1 MKERGQALYELM
13 EKHIEQL
20 EGSGL
25 SIIEAATAY
34 GKTTQVKKYI
44 LNNYKNQKFM
54 LIPPQKKL
62 FLEYKEEELIHNK
75 DLEII
80 SL

>member
-1 MKERGQALYELM
+1 MFMKERGQALYELM

-54 LIPPQKKL
+54 LIAPNKKT
-62 FLEYKEEELIHNK
+62 FFRI
-75 DLEII
+75 
-80 SL
+80 

>member
-1 MKERGQALYELM
+1 MKERGQALYDLM

-20 EGSGL
+20 ESSGL

-54 LIPPQKKL
+54 LIAPQKN
-62 FLEYKEEELIHNK
+62 FF
-75 DLEII
+75 
-80 SL
+80 

>member
-44 LNNYKNQKFM
+44 LNN
-54 LIPPQKKL
+54 
-62 FLEYKEEELIHNK
+62 
-75 DLEII
+75 
-80 SL
+80 